1 MIIREISVSDP
12 KHEVEN
18 LRYLTVQSSY
28 LKGRADITVFVPPG
42 NEQISDL
49 PVAILLHG
57 VYASHWAW
65 TRHMNVHNIAL
76 DLIEKGELPPM
87 VLVMPSDGL
96 WGDGSGYLAHSGFD
110 FEKWIAED
118 VIEAVSRVITQIGDN
133 SKWYISGLSMGGYG
147 ALRIGAKYSNVFSAF
162 SGHSSIT
169 NFEGFKL
176 YIDDV
181 NPYYKNNRDEAVI
194 DYLLKYKDKLTS
206 FRFDCGVDD
215 SLIDHNRKLHNSL
228 GEYGI
233 NHNYEEFKGG
243 HNAKYWKENIIRSLI
258 FFASRL

>member
-65 TRHMNVHNIAL
+65 TRYMNVHNVAL
-76 DLIEKGELPPM
+76 DLIEKEVLPPM

-96 WGDGSGYLAHSGFD
+96 WGEGSAYLAHSGFD
-110 FEKWIAED
+110 FEKWIGKD
-118 VIEAVSRVITQIGDN
+118 VKEAVRRVIRQVGDK
-133 SKWYISGLSMGGYG
+133 SKWFISGLSMGGYG
-147 ALRIGAKYSNVFSAF
+147 ALCIGAKYPNVFTAF

-169 NFEGFKL
+169 NIEGFEL
-176 YIDDV
+176 FVDDV
-181 NPYYKNNRDEAVI
+181 NPYRKNNGDGSVLAC
-194 DYLLKYKDKLTS
+194 LLKNKDKLPS

-215 SLIDHNRKLHNSL
+215 PLIEHNRKLHINL
-228 GEYGI
+228 EKYGI
-233 NHNYEEFKGG
+233 AHIYEEFNGG
-243 HNAKYWKENIIRSLI
+243 HTVNYWKEHIVRSLQY
-258 FFASRL
+258 FNSWL